1 MDGNKIPNNQPG
13 FVSLSAPTLKKRMTS
28 TTKKIWKTRTTV
40 PLPSYSDLVN
50 FAYFAFFLHICI
62 FAYLQVGEQDRGAA
76 YEGGGEGEQGP
87 GDLGGDLQVG
97 IFAKTSTNTNTITN
111 TNKHPV
117 TSELIFRSVN
127 RRRASMAM
135 AKSKKT
141 DTSKTSISVQM
152 KLPRLDFK

>member
-1 MDGNKIPNNQPG
+1 M
-13 FVSLSAPTLKKRMTS
+13 
-28 TTKKIWKTRTTV
+28 
-40 PLPSYSDLVN
+40 
-50 FAYFAFFLHICI
+50 
-62 FAYLQVGEQDRGAA
+62 FAYLQVGEQDRGATFK
-76 YEGGGEGEQGP
+76 GGGEREQGP

-97 IFAKTSTNTNTITN
+97 IFAKTNTNTDTNTITN

>member
-1 MDGNKIPNNQPG
+1 M
-13 FVSLSAPTLKKRMTS
+13 
-28 TTKKIWKTRTTV
+28 
-40 PLPSYSDLVN
+40 
-50 FAYFAFFLHICI
+50 
-62 FAYLQVGEQDRGAA
+62 QVGEQDRGATLK
-76 YEGGGEGEQGP
+76 GGGEGEQGP

-97 IFAKTSTNTNTITN
+97 IFAKTN

-127 RRRASMAM
+127 RRRASMAI